1 MPSTT
6 RPLSLRFLWGHFQG
20 GVLPVERGRPIVIGR
35 QPDADLVIPDELVS
49 RRHARLAFEGEELVV
64 EDLGS
69 TNGTYLN
76 GMRIT
81 RGRVAEGDRLLVGGS
96 IMKVVAADRGSPA
109 GAPATAAPSP
119 ARAMHGR
126 IEDVPLPDL
135 LQLFATARRSGV
147 LVIERPGHEAAV
159 QVESGSLVRCVI
171 DGRADLSMPKSLARL
186 LAWTQGTFDLRRAP
200 PGAVPGGAP
209 PLPLQPALLE
219 AMRQLD
225 ELRRLLPRLPV
236 RFAAGGAP
244 GYDLD
249 DADLALLALATQIG
263 SLEGVLDATPLSDL
277 DAAQRLAALLARGL
291 LAPVP

>member
-20 GVLPVERGRPIVIGR
+20 GVLPVESGRPIVIGR

-76 GMRIT
+76 GMRVT

-96 IMKVVAADRGSPA
+96 IIKVVAADRGSPA
-109 GAPATAAPSP
+109 GAPDTTPPSP
-119 ARAMHGR
+119 ARAMHGG

-147 LVIERPGHEAAV
+147 LVIERPGH
-159 QVESGSLVRCVI
+159 
-171 DGRADLSMPKSLARL
+171 
-186 LAWTQGTFDLRRAP
+186 
-200 PGAVPGGAP
+200 
-209 PLPLQPALLE
+209 
-219 AMRQLD
+219 
-225 ELRRLLPRLPV
+225 
-236 RFAAGGAP
+236 
-244 GYDLD
+244 
-249 DADLALLALATQIG
+249 
-263 SLEGVLDATPLSDL
+263 
-277 DAAQRLAALLARGL
+277 
-291 LAPVP
+291 